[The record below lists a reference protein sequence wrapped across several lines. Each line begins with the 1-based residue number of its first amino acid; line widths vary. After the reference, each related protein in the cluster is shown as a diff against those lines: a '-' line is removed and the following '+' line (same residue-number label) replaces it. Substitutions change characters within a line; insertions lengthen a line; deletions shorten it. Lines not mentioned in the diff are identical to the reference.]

1 MTPSR
6 TSPAPSV
13 AEHLKNVPAAV
24 RPTVQA
30 ARRTIK
36 ALAPS
41 ATEISYR
48 SQPPKS
54 KSAMWKIIRYAV
66 DGADVAG
73 IGTFANYASLYFYR
87 GRELEDGSGLL
98 EGGGKAMRFIRLRT
112 PADAESAATKQ
123 LVRKAFRLGG

>member
-1 MTPSR
+1 MTR
-6 TSPAPSV
+6 LGTSPAPSV
-13 AEHLKNVPAAV
+13 AEHLKNIPAAV

-48 SQPPKS
+48 SQPPRS

-87 GRELEDGSGLL
+87 GRELDDGSGLL

-123 LVRKAFRLGG
+123 LLRKAFRLGG